1 MKNKS
6 SVGWAVREAR
16 TVRCWTLAAALSV
29 ASLCSALGATTT
41 KRNVQ
46 FTSDLALPLLYDV
59 VYDVDETGAK
69 IISPKTVPKPEPP
82 SLPFLIQGSF
92 LGYFGK
98 FRTTDSGEEEVELKV
113 YDENGNAVESLP
125 GVVLPP
131 APEEF
136 YAKWAPE
143 EDPKPPKEDTW
154 DGTEPILYFIESF
167 MPGNSNEKIAEY
179 TDRISKDSENYEA
192 YIGRGFTWLTS
203 LSESNAT
210 LLVMEKFGFGFDDRN
225 GMISRI
231 PVLSNF
237 DFGEKLQNEP
247 KIDEAC
253 AIAIPALKNA
263 IADFAMVPEDWAGAM
278 DFTYQP
284 DMKYP
289 ADVTVSFGYAD
300 TLLARALCCEMISAL
315 YLMKGYN
322 TVCADGTTKKD
333 IDLGALKEAQRWMR
347 NAAEMVN
354 AFVPAEANRP
364 DPSRNY
370 FFNLRIPADEF
381 LRQNAQNLLDVPYW
395 TVRFDFS
402 LFPELLF
409 LNGEETAAKREKRNA
424 LRDYIEF
431 DMTLRNVFEGKLS
444 REAGTFPVLKL
455 GFQNLD
461 ESVTDPTFAGTFPG
475 ISRTALAGFLWPLEE
490 DKVLKTLPDN
500 PNEKIAHYGVVYRL
514 PEGAEN
520 NPDNP
525 ATFSSDLEH
534 EIRLKNPTME
544 GYDFL
549 GWTHNGVIPAG
560 NIPVGAVETLEL
572 SGRFAKITPEGEEKQ
587 GTSDNPWEI
596 GQSNAADVKAWMD
609 DAGKLTIAGEG
620 RMKDFTL
627 IEAPWYSVRD
637 STTALEIGSGVTTL
651 GELAFNNC
659 RGLTRVTIPSSVG
672 TIGER
677 AFYGCPLSRVIAM
690 KERPSWPLDEAFGP
704 PSQFKGVVLVP
715 APVVD
720 KYKAAFGWDK
730 YADFIWPIVDVALG
744 ESVVCDTAEDASNKM
759 AQAVLTPSAAV
770 AAVLTTDTALATYRD
785 MFTFDVVPTSDDKWT
800 VEAVLT
806 PKAESNLVE
815 NASAATRQIPV
826 SDIAAMTEE
835 GKKVVTV
842 EGCVPGFYYTLY
854 GAAGVRA
861 IPMGGALPTME
872 ATAYGPV
879 LCEPDK
885 PVTFEA
891 VEKPSETAGFFSI
904 EARAVREW

>member
-1 MKNKS
+1 
-6 SVGWAVREAR
+6 
-16 TVRCWTLAAALSV
+16 
-29 ASLCSALGATTT
+29 
-41 KRNVQ
+41 
-46 FTSDLALPLLYDV
+46 
-59 VYDVDETGAK
+59 
-69 IISPKTVPKPEPP
+69 
-82 SLPFLIQGSF
+82 
-92 LGYFGK
+92 
-98 FRTTDSGEEEVELKV
+98 
-113 YDENGNAVESLP
+113 
-125 GVVLPP
+125 
-131 APEEF
+131 
-136 YAKWAPE
+136 
-143 EDPKPPKEDTW
+143 
-154 DGTEPILYFIESF
+154 
-167 MPGNSNEKIAEY
+167 
-179 TDRISKDSENYEA
+179 
-192 YIGRGFTWLTS
+192 
-203 LSESNAT
+203 
-210 LLVMEKFGFGFDDRN
+210 
-225 GMISRI
+225 
-231 PVLSNF
+231 
-237 DFGEKLQNEP
+237 
-247 KIDEAC
+247 
-253 AIAIPALKNA
+253 
-263 IADFAMVPEDWAGAM
+263 
-278 DFTYQP
+278 
-284 DMKYP
+284 
-289 ADVTVSFGYAD
+289 
-300 TLLARALCCEMISAL
+300 
-315 YLMKGYN
+315 
-322 TVCADGTTKKD
+322 
-333 IDLGALKEAQRWMR
+333 
-347 NAAEMVN
+347 
-354 AFVPAEANRP
+354 
-364 DPSRNY
+364 
-370 FFNLRIPADEF
+370 
-381 LRQNAQNLLDVPYW
+381 
-395 TVRFDFS
+395 
-402 LFPELLF
+402 
-409 LNGEETAAKREKRNA
+409 
-424 LRDYIEF
+424 
-431 DMTLRNVFEGKLS
+431 
-444 REAGTFPVLKL
+444 
-455 GFQNLD
+455 
-461 ESVTDPTFAGTFPG
+461 
-475 ISRTALAGFLWPLEE
+475 
-490 DKVLKTLPDN
+490 
-500 PNEKIAHYGVVYRL
+500 
-514 PEGAEN
+514 
-520 NPDNP
+520 
-525 ATFSSDLEH
+525 
-534 EIRLKNPTME
+534 ME

-690 KERPSWPLDEAFGP
+690 DERPSWPLDEAFGP

-800 VEAVLT
+800 VAAVLT

-861 IPMGGALPTME
+861 LPTTE
-872 ATAYGPV
+872 TKYGPV

-885 PVTFEA
+885 PVVFSA
-891 VEKPSETAGFFSI
+891 VTKPSDSAGFFTVGVSLTAEDKDTFYGI
-904 EARAVREW
+904 IRKSFQGETK